1 MLSPTNILDA
11 YNIRGPAEE
20 TLPLLV
26 EEVEELQRKSK
37 THRKTSTRLHNR
49 DKNY

>member
-11 YNIRGPAEE
+11 HNIRGPAEE

-37 THRKTSTRLHNR
+37 LARKTSARLHSR
-49 DKNY
+49 EKN